1 MKSLRIIISKYIVI
15 ATIALSI
22 ISCADFMEPSKDSYV
37 GSADLLKS
45 RDYFVGV
52 LYRAYLGI
60 PTRVNL
66 TYEAATD
73 NLVANNEN
81 SATSKAAKYGI
92 SAQSNP
98 LGDTWSNDYT
108 YINYI
113 NWYIEHMVLDNTKTV
128 PTPVIFDSNPSVNLR
143 TFYYTLGEAYFLRA
157 WYEFDLLQKYG
168 GVGAGDKVYGFPI
181 RTSSYKDTD
190 NLNVLRNTYE
200 ECVAQIAKDCDSA
213 FVHLPLD
220 YNNIDANSTFDNG
233 STAYSGHASGIA
245 AKTLKA
251 KAYLY
256 AASPA
261 FNTLNNIEL
270 WKRAA
275 QAAQTAIQLTG
286 GSVALQTYANY
297 FNKMNLNNGDNSNKD
312 IFFRGP
318 INAAVSTMEKENY
331 PPRLQGN
338 GTYNPTL
345 NLINAFP
352 KSDGYPADVAST
364 VTLDPANP
372 HLNRDARLDNFIVR
386 NGESFAGITIASATG
401 GSDASGFA
409 INNTRTG
416 YYLQKLL
423 DPSVRFTSPTVTTTM
438 APILLGRPELYLSFA
453 EAVFM
458 ATGDMNSTT
467 YTYTPKEIM
476 RRIRERAFG
485 SGPSTKDKY
494 YIIGNKVDNTTFLNF
509 VKNERRLELCFED
522 HRFWDLR
529 RWCNGKSDLTPLTYS
544 VYGIYSTTAL
554 ENRSF
559 RSPYLPIPYGEI
571 LKSSNLINNAGY

>member
-1 MKSLRIIISKYIVI
+1 K
-15 ATIALSI
+15 
-22 ISCADFMEPSKDSYV
+22 SKD
-37 GSADLLKS
+37 
-45 RDYFVGV
+45 YFLGV

-60 PTRVNL
+60 PSRVNL
-66 TYEAATD
+66 TYEATTD
-73 NLVANNEN
+73 NMVANNDN
-81 SATSKAAKYGI
+81 SITSKAAKFGI

-98 LGDTWSNDYT
+98 LGDTWSSNYT
-108 YINYI
+108 NINYI
-113 NWYIEHMVLDNTKTV
+113 NWYMEHMVLDFTKTV
-128 PTPVIFDSNPSVNLR
+128 PTPVIFDNDPGVNLR

-168 GVGAGDKVYGFPI
+168 GVGTDNKVYGFPI
-181 RTSSYKDTD
+181 RTSYYKETD
-190 NLNVLRNTYE
+190 NLNVPRNTYE

-220 YNNIDANSTFDNG
+220 YNNIATTATFDNG
-233 STAYSGHASGIA
+233 STAYAGHASGIA
-245 AKTLKA
+245 AKTLKVRA
-251 KAYLY
+251 FLY

-261 FNTLNNIEL
+261 FNISNDVEL

-275 QAAQTAIQLTG
+275 KEALSAIQLTG
-286 GSVALQTYANY
+286 GSIALQTYANY
-297 FNKMNLNNGDNSNKD
+297 FNKMNLNNGDVSNKD

-352 KSDGYPADVAST
+352 KSDGYPADIAST
-364 VTLDPANP
+364 VTLDPLNP
-372 HLNRDARLDNFIVR
+372 HLNRDPRLDNFIVR
-386 NGESFAGITIASATG
+386 NGESFAGITLATSTG
-401 GSDASGFA
+401 GSDASGVA
-409 INNTRTG
+409 TNNTRTG
-416 YYLQKLL
+416 FYLQKLL
-423 DPSVRFTSPTVTTTM
+423 DNAVRFTSPTVTTTM
-438 APILLGRPELYLSFA
+438 AAILLGRPELYLNFA
-453 EAVFM
+453 EAAFM

-467 YTYTPKEIM
+467 YTFTPKQII
-476 RRIRERAFG
+476 RLIRERAFG

-494 YIIGNKVDNTTFLNF
+494 YIIGNKVDNTTFMSF

-529 RWCNGKSDLTPLTYS
+529 RWCNGKNDLTPLTYS
-544 VYGIYSTTAL
+544 VYSIYSSAAL
-554 ENRSF
+554 EDRSF

-571 LKSSNLINNAGY
+571 LKSPDLVNNAGY

>member
-168 GVGAGDKVYGFPI
+168 GVGADDKVYGFPI
-181 RTSSYKDTD
+181 RTSSYKETD
-190 NLNVLRNTYE
+190 NLNIPRNTYE

-213 FVHLPLD
+213 YMHLPLD
-220 YNNIDANSTFDNG
+220 YNNMDANSTFDNG
-233 STAYSGHASGIA
+233 STASSGHASGIA

-251 KAYLY
+251 KAYLL
-256 AASPA
+256 S
-261 FNTLNNIEL
+261 
-270 WKRAA
+270 
-275 QAAQTAIQLTG
+275 
-286 GSVALQTYANY
+286 
-297 FNKMNLNNGDNSNKD
+297 
-312 IFFRGP
+312 
-318 INAAVSTMEKENY
+318 
-331 PPRLQGN
+331 
-338 GTYNPTL
+338 
-345 NLINAFP
+345 LI
-352 KSDGYPADVAST
+352 
-364 VTLDPANP
+364 
-372 HLNRDARLDNFIVR
+372 HI
-386 NGESFAGITIASATG
+386 
-401 GSDASGFA
+401 
-409 INNTRTG
+409 
-416 YYLQKLL
+416 
-423 DPSVRFTSPTVTTTM
+423 
-438 APILLGRPELYLSFA
+438 
-453 EAVFM
+453 
-458 ATGDMNSTT
+458 
-467 YTYTPKEIM
+467 
-476 RRIRERAFG
+476 
-485 SGPSTKDKY
+485 
-494 YIIGNKVDNTTFLNF
+494 
-509 VKNERRLELCFED
+509 
-522 HRFWDLR
+522 
-529 RWCNGKSDLTPLTYS
+529 
-544 VYGIYSTTAL
+544 
-554 ENRSF
+554 
-559 RSPYLPIPYGEI
+559 
-571 LKSSNLINNAGY
+571 